1 MNRRDRNG
9 FTLIELLVVIAIIAV
24 LIALLLPAV
33 QAAREA
39 ARRAQ
44 CVSSLKQI
52 GLAMLNYE
60 STHTSLPPGTKYQ
73 DWGTWV
79 VFILP
84 YVEQSTLFNAYNFVG
99 DYNTWT
105 GSTLRYGG
113 ACNTTVTTTRMNIF
127 ECPSDIPSAPL
138 SGIQS
143 YNYVANFGN
152 TAITAWNAGVGNIST
167 NTVSVA
173 PAQTYNGFTYA
184 GAPFSDI
191 ILGAIRLA
199 DIVDGTSNTMF
210 NAEVIQ
216 GQDKPGG
223 STYDLRGFV
232 HWWEGAFF
240 EASVLPNTSVPDQMS
255 SASYCIYPFMT
266 NPPCVATSNNAY
278 VHAARSRHPGGV
290 NVLTGDGSVRFI
302 KNSINLRTWQALSTT
317 RGGEVI
323 SSDSY

>member
-1 MNRRDRNG
+1 MSRRYRHA

-44 CVSSLKQI
+44 CVSNLKQI
-52 GLAMLNYE
+52 GLGMMNYE
-60 STHTSLPPGTKYQ
+60 STHMSLPPGTKYQ
-73 DWGTWV
+73 VWGTWV
-79 VFILP
+79 IFIMP
-84 YVEQSTLFNAYNFVG
+84 YLEQSVLYNAYNFVG

-105 GSTLRYGG
+105 GTTLRYSGV
-113 ACNTTVTTTRMNIF
+113 CNTTVTTTRLNIY

-143 YNYVANFGN
+143 FNYVANFGN
-152 TAITAWNAGVGNIST
+152 TAITAWNAGVGSIST
-167 NTVSVA
+167 NTISVA
-173 PAQTYNGFTYA
+173 PAQTYNGITYG

-191 ILGAIRLA
+191 ILGAVRLA
-199 DIVDGTSNTMF
+199 DIIDGTSNTLF
-210 NAEVIQ
+210 NAEVVQ

-240 EASVLPNTSVPDQMS
+240 ESSLLPNTSLPDQMS
-255 SASYCIYPFMT
+255 NASYCIYPFAT
-266 NPPCVATSNNAY
+266 NPPCVASATNNYA
-278 VHAARSRHPGGV
+278 HASRSRHPGGV
-290 NVLTGDGSVRFI
+290 NVVTGDGSVKFI
-302 KNSINLRTWQALSTT
+302 KNSINLKTWQAISTT
-317 RGGEVI
+317 RGAEVV
-323 SSDSY
+323 SSDSF